1 MVEIIKE
8 HGTAKEYNK
17 GCRCE
22 LCKKAKAV
30 YRTNTPIKGHGTKWY
45 YSKGCRCDLC
55 REATN
60 IAKRKYLGRQPKKI
74 TTNVIKG
81 TRICYVCKE
90 EKLLDEFTRNSNSR
104 AFMGRSNECKACQRK
119 RGAIT
124 RKTSPKQ
131 RFSAYKYNARQR
143 NIEFNLTFEEFYTFW
158 ERPCYYCNDPIKGI
172 GIDRIN
178 SDGAYN
184 LENVVPCC
192 SVCNYAKKSHTS
204 EQFISMC
211 MKVAENFK
219 NIIVSPKESSE
230 L

>member
-1 MVEIIKE
+1 MIEIIKE

-22 LCKKAKAV
+22 SCKKAKSV

-60 IAKRKYLGRQPKKI
+60 IVKRKYLGRQPKKI
-74 TTNVIKG
+74 TTNVVKG

-90 EKLLDEFTRNSNSR
+90 EKPLDEFAKNSNSR
-104 AFMGRSNECKACQRK
+104 TFMGRTHECKACQRK
-119 RGAIT
+119 RGTVT
-124 RKTSPKQ
+124 RQTSPIQ
-131 RFSAYKYNARQR
+131 RFSAYGYNARQR
-143 NIEFNLTFEEFYTFW
+143 KIEFNLTFEEFYKFW
-158 ERPCYYCNDPIKGI
+158 EKPCYYCGDEIRGI
-172 GIDRIN
+172 GLDRKDPMFGYIP
-178 SDGAYN
+178 
-184 LENVVPCC
+184 ENIVPCC
-192 SVCNYAKKSHTS
+192 SGCNRAKTIQTT

-211 MKVAENFK
+211 KKVAENFK
-219 NIIVSPKESSE
+219 NIIVSPKESSA